1 MLLSILFVSGNT
13 LMTEHEQGAS
23 TDLEQR
29 AFQLSLF
36 ACMAIVVLAGGLA
49 LLMYPAVFSSRE
61 NAQNRVPQIAFFG
74 FCALSCLLVAY
85 IVDRQITIHR
95 LRNEMAMDRKRSSE
109 ALRQAS
115 ADLLSTMPNFN
126 TFEDRLT
133 MEFRRA
139 AAAELELSV
148 LVISIQLHAAFSMP
162 SLGMS
167 ALGDAA
173 KAISRKLREQD
184 SIYILRP
191 TYFGVILP
199 GVSQEG
205 VQRVTARLAEGLSD
219 AAGASDRF
227 SFKIEAISYP
237 EQTATAHDLELVV
250 SGWLP
255 EDDSKQPEVKDAY
268 TYK

>member
-1 MLLSILFVSGNT
+1 MATDRQIPSSDLERREIHLSI
-13 LMTEHEQGAS
+13 
-23 TDLEQR
+23 
-29 AFQLSLF
+29 F
-36 ACMAIVVLAGGLA
+36 ACSAIVVLAGGIA
-49 LLMYPAVFSSRE
+49 LLMYPTVFAIRDESR
-61 NAQNRVPQIAFFG
+61 APVPEVAFFG
-74 FCALSCLLVAY
+74 FCALACLLVAY
-85 IVDRQITIHR
+85 IVDRQVTIRR
-95 LRNEMAMDRKRSSE
+95 LRAQLAADRRRTSE

-148 LVISIQLHAAFSMP
+148 LVISIQLHAAFSVP

-191 TYFGVILP
+191 SYFGVILP

-255 EDDSKQPEVKDAY
+255 EDDSKQSEVKDAY

>member
-1 MLLSILFVSGNT
+1 
-13 LMTEHEQGAS
+13 MTPHTQQVS
-23 TDLEQR
+23 TDLERR

-36 ACMAIVVLAGGLA
+36 ACVAIVILAGGLA

-61 NAQNRVPQIAFFG
+61 APPSRVPQIAFFG

-85 IVDRQITIHR
+85 IVDRQVTIHR
-95 LRNEMAMDRKRSSE
+95 LRDQIAQDRKRSSE

-115 ADLLSTMPNFN
+115 ADLLSTMPNVN

-139 AAAELELSV
+139 AAADLTLSV
-148 LVISIQLHAAFSMP
+148 LVISIKLHAAFTEP

-173 KAISRKLREQD
+173 KAASGKLREQD
-184 SIYILRP
+184 SIFILRP
-191 TYFGVILP
+191 SYFGVILP
-199 GVSQEG
+199 GVGQTA
-205 VQRVTARLAEGLSD
+205 VQRVTSRIAEGLSD
-219 AAGASDRF
+219 AAGVNDRF
-227 SFKIEAISYP
+227 SYKIDAISYP
-237 EQTATAHDLELVV
+237 EQTTSAHDLELVV

-255 EDDSKQPEVKDAY
+255 EDDSKENSLKDAHVY
-268 TYK
+268 R